1 MNNVAFLTYNTVWN
15 DLSNGWHEFPNE
27 RRLFVLQNTK
37 GDGSLATGKPIGADR
52 RREEIEA
59 LWIQLQQELSGL
71 DHVVI
76 YLGARGTERA
86 IELARQLPASK
97 VTFVSCGCGLPVK
110 EVLIQGAGLT
120 DCGRILCECGGHQT
134 MAALAE
140 LFLAT
145 GELGL
150 VPAETV

>member
-1 MNNVAFLTYNTVWN
+1 MNNVAFLTYNTVW
-15 DLSNGWHEFPNE
+15 DGLSNGWHEYPNG

-37 GDGSLATGKPIGADR
+37 GGGTLATGPIGADR
-52 RREEIEA
+52 RREEIEV
-59 LWIQLQQELSGL
+59 LWRQLQQELAGL

-86 IELARQLPASK
+86 IQLARQLPASK
-97 VTFVSCGCGLPVK
+97 VTFVSCDCGLPAK
-110 EVLIQGAGLT
+110 EALIQEAGLT

-140 LFLAT
+140 LFVAT
-145 GELGL
+145 GALGL
-150 VPAETV
+150 VSAETV